1 MMEQISLCAP
11 KTTFLKPKI
20 KPPSLILNP
29 ENNLEEE
36 EEEYF
41 LIEMD
46 EIQDDMI
53 NEKFLSEDE
62 NENEN
67 KNSLMYISE
76 CYKDRLNLKNNS
88 IKSKSS
94 LHQQRNSN
102 TSFETKSSEK
112 ESITF

>member
-1 MMEQISLCAP
+1 MMMEQISLCAP

-46 EIQDDMI
+46 EIQDMI

-94 LHQQRNSN
+94 LHQQRNSD